1 MSFCT
6 FAIFLKANIITP
18 RKKDEERGFK
28 VAKQKDVQPDGQIT
42 IDELEKTIQ
51 YDEVNVTKGSNVVQ
65 SNFLIENKPK
75 MTLDELK
82 MFSTLIATIN
92 KEDQDFRKIK
102 LKVTDVIDLWEIPQ
116 KNAYRQVKNALA
128 GLLDKKFA
136 LERVREDGK
145 LEIEMATYISKF
157 TYVEGDG
164 YATVVVD
171 PMFKPFLLDLREKF
185 TLYGIDDVLKLE
197 SSTAIRT
204 YELLKQYEVLGQRSF
219 TVGDYK
225 KKVGI
230 EGKYKG
236 NNSNLKKYVLD
247 RVCEELSSKTSLLT
261 RYDLTGRGEKAVIT
275 FVIYKKEAVT
285 SKKAEDKNFGAA
297 EKEILLQLLKDELDM
312 DTVFPDE
319 RIKRAVN
326 IATEG
331 LHDRK
336 EIMGRYKVLKDAF
349 LEFEDR
355 RLVTEIKNDWAYFKK
370 VLESKLEFM

>member
-1 MSFCT
+1 M
-6 FAIFLKANIITP
+6 A
-18 RKKDEERGFK
+18 KKKEM
-28 VAKQKDVQPDGQIT
+28 QPEGQLSL
-42 IDELEKTIQ
+42 DDLEKSIQ
-51 YDEVNVTKGSNVVQ
+51 YEEINVTKGSNVVQ

-82 MFSTLIATIN
+82 MFSTLVATIN
-92 KEDQDFRKIK
+92 KDDQDFRNVK

-116 KNAYRQVKNALA
+116 KNAYKQVKTALA

-136 LERVREDGK
+136 LEKIREDGK
-145 LEIEMATYISKF
+145 REIEMATYISKF
-157 TYVEGDG
+157 KYGEGDG

-185 TLYGIDDVLKLE
+185 TLYGIDDVLRLE

-219 TVGDYK
+219 TVADYK

-247 RVCEELSSKTSLLT
+247 RVCEELSNRTSLLT
-261 RYDLTGRGEKAVIT
+261 RYDLKGRGEKAVIT
-275 FVIYKKEAVT
+275 FVIYKKNEVT
-285 SKKAEDKNFGAA
+285 ARTKEDRIFGEA
-297 EKEILLQLLKDELDM
+297 EKDILMQLLKDELDM
-312 DTVFPDE
+312 DTVFSDE
-319 RIKRAVN
+319 RIRRAID

-331 LHDRK
+331 LHDKK
-336 EIMGRYKVLKDAF
+336 EILGRYKVLKDAF
-349 LEFEDR
+349 IEFEDR
-355 RLVTEIKNDWAYFKK
+355 RLLTEIKNEWAYFKK
-370 VLESKLEFM
+370 VLESKIEYKG